1 MIPSPG
7 LMTALMRSRLA
18 VRRAH
23 ATIGI
28 GERRSRGK
36 GSGMEFMDH
45 REYQPG
51 DDVRHLDPH
60 LYARTGGYFVR
71 QYAVTRQLPIA
82 IVVDGSASMNF
93 GTPTKF
99 DFARRLAA
107 ALAFAGLAGG
117 DVIEVAVY
125 AANRLSWSPRV
136 RGMRRAPVIFDWLAA
151 QSPGGAGFVGALGEG
166 LRRLAHRGLAI
177 LLSDWWIN
185 DAEADLKVLGSLRQ
199 EIVAVHIASPQELDP
214 AQLGTGEARLVDSE
228 SGHEIELLID
238 ENVLDGYRTACAAW
252 QDRVRQ
258 QIISQLGRYLPVRSD
273 ASLDRLLL
281 HDWRRL
287 GLIS

>member
-1 MIPSPG
+1 
-7 LMTALMRSRLA
+7 MTALMRSRLA
-18 VRRAH
+18 VRHAH

-28 GERRSRGK
+28 GERRSRRK

-71 QYAVTRQLPIA
+71 QYAVYRQLPIA
-82 IVVDGSASMNF
+82 IIVDGSASMNF

-99 DFARRLAA
+99 DFARRLAS

-117 DVIEVAVY
+117 DVIEVGIY
-125 AANRLSWSPRV
+125 AGNRWSWSPRV
-136 RGMRRAPVIFDWLAA
+136 CGLRRAPVIFDWVAGQRPA
-151 QSPGGAGFVGALGEG
+151 GSGFVGALGEG
-166 LRRLAHRGLAI
+166 LRRLAPRGLAI
-177 LLSDWWIN
+177 LLSDWWVD
-185 DAEADLKVLGSLRQ
+185 DAEADLKVLGLLRQ
-199 EIVAVHIASPQELDP
+199 EIIAVHIASPQELDP
-214 AQLGTGEARLVDSE
+214 AQLGTGEARLVDLE

-238 ENVLDGYRTACAAW
+238 ENVLHNYQTARVAW
-252 QDRVRQ
+252 QDRVRR
-258 QIISQLGRYLPVRSD
+258 QIMNQLGRYLPVCSD
-273 ASLDRLLL
+273 ASLDHLLL

-287 GLIS
+287 GFLGLKPN

>member
-1 MIPSPG
+1 
-7 LMTALMRSRLA
+7 MTALMRSRLA
-18 VRRAH
+18 ASHAH

-28 GERRSRGK
+28 GERRSRAK

-45 REYQPG
+45 RDYQPG

-60 LYARTGGYFVR
+60 LYARTGSYFVR
-71 QYAVTRQLPIA
+71 QYAVTRQLPVALI
-82 IVVDGSASMNF
+82 VDGSASMNF

-99 DFARRLAA
+99 DFARGLAS

-117 DVIEVAVY
+117 DVIEVGVY
-125 AANRLSWSPRV
+125 AGNRFSWSPRL

-151 QSPGGAGFVGALGEG
+151 QRPGGSGFVGALGEG
-166 LRRLAHRGLAI
+166 LERLGHRGLAI
-177 LLSDWWIN
+177 LLSDWWVD
-185 DAEADLKVLGSLRQ
+185 DAEADLKVLSLLRQ
-199 EIVAVHIASPQELDP
+199 EIIVVHIASPQELDP
-214 AQLGTGEARLVDSE
+214 TQLGAGEARLVDSE

-252 QDRVRQ
+252 RDRLRR
-258 QIISQLGRYLPVRSD
+258 QIINQLGRYLAVRSD

>member
-7 LMTALMRSRLA
+7 LLTALMRSRLG

-45 REYQPG
+45 REYRPG

-71 QYAVTRQLPIA
+71 QYAVYRQLPIA

-99 DFARRLAA
+99 DFALRLAS
-107 ALAFAGLAGG
+107 ALAFSGLAGG
-117 DVIEVAVY
+117 DVVEVGVY
-125 AANRLSWSPRV
+125 AGNRLSWSPRV
-136 RGMRRAPVIFDWLAA
+136 RGLRRAPVIFDWLAG
-151 QSPGGAGFVGALGEG
+151 QHPGGSGFVGALGEA
-166 LRRLAHRGLAI
+166 LRRLAHRGLAV
-177 LLSDWWIN
+177 LLSDWWVDN
-185 DAEADLKVLGSLRQ
+185 PEADLKVLGSLHQ

-214 AQLGTGEARLVDSE
+214 VHLGTGETRLVDSE

-238 ENVLDGYRTACAAW
+238 ENVLDGYRTARAAW
-252 QDRVRQ
+252 QERLRQ
-258 QIISQLGRYLPVRSD
+258 QITNQFGRYLPVRSD

-287 GLIS
+287 GLIN

>member
-1 MIPSPG
+1 MIPAAG

-18 VRRAH
+18 ARHAH

-28 GERRSRGK
+28 GERRSRAK

-71 QYAVTRQLPIA
+71 QYAVTRKLLIA
-82 IVVDGSASMNF
+82 MVVAGSASMNC

-99 DFARRLAA
+99 DFARGLAW

-117 DVIEVAVY
+117 DVIEVGVY
-125 AANRLSWSPRV
+125 AANRLSWSPRL

-151 QSPGGAGFVGALGEG
+151 QSPGGSGFVRALAGG
-166 LRRLAHRGLAI
+166 LRRRAHQRAPIPLPHLWCQSSA
-177 LLSDWWIN
+177 
-185 DAEADLKVLGSLRQ
+185 
-199 EIVAVHIASPQELDP
+199 
-214 AQLGTGEARLVDSE
+214 
-228 SGHEIELLID
+228 
-238 ENVLDGYRTACAAW
+238 TA
-252 QDRVRQ
+252 
-258 QIISQLGRYLPVRSD
+258 
-273 ASLDRLLL
+273 L
-281 HDWRRL
+281 H
-287 GLIS
+287 

>member
-1 MIPSPG
+1 MILSPG
-7 LMTALMRSRLA
+7 LLTALMRSRLA

-117 DVIEVAVY
+117 DVIQAAVHSGG
-125 AANRLSWSPRV
+125 RLLWSPLV
-136 RGMRRAPVIFDWLAA
+136 RG
-151 QSPGGAGFVGALGEG
+151 
-166 LRRLAHRGLAI
+166 
-177 LLSDWWIN
+177 
-185 DAEADLKVLGSLRQ
+185 
-199 EIVAVHIASPQELDP
+199 
-214 AQLGTGEARLVDSE
+214 T
-228 SGHEIELLID
+228 
-238 ENVLDGYRTACAAW
+238 
-252 QDRVRQ
+252 
-258 QIISQLGRYLPVRSD
+258 
-273 ASLDRLLL
+273 
-281 HDWRRL
+281 
-287 GLIS
+287 

>member
-7 LMTALMRSRLA
+7 LRTALMRSRLL
-18 VRRAH
+18 VKRAR

-28 GERRSRGK
+28 GERRSHAK

-51 DDVRHLDPH
+51 DDVRQLDPH

-71 QYAVTRQLPIA
+71 QYAVYRQLPVA
-82 IVVDGSASMNF
+82 IIVDGSASMNF

-99 DFARRLAA
+99 DFARRLASALVFA
-107 ALAFAGLAGG
+107 ALAGG
-117 DVIEVAVY
+117 DVVEVGVY
-125 AANRLSWSPRV
+125 AGNRLSWSPRV
-136 RGMRRAPVIFDWLAA
+136 RGMRRAPVIFDWIAA
-151 QSPGGAGFVGALGEG
+151 QRPGGSGFGGALGEA

-177 LLSDWWIN
+177 VLSDWWI
-185 DAEADLKVLGSLRQ
+185 DDPQIALKALSSLRQ
-199 EIVAVHIASPQELDP
+199 EIIAVHIASPQELDP
-214 AQLGTGEARLVDSE
+214 AHLGAGELRLVDSE
-228 SGHEIELLID
+228 SGHEIELSID
-238 ENVLDGYRTACAAW
+238 EHVLHGYHTERAAW
-252 QDRVRQ
+252 QERLRQ
-258 QIISQLGRYLPVRSD
+258 QITNQLGRYLPVCSD
-273 ASLDRLLL
+273 MSLERLLL